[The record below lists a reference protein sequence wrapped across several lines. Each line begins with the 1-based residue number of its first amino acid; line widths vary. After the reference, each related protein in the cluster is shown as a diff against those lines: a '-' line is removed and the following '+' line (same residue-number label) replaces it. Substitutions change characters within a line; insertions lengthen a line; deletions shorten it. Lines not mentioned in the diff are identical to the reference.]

1 MFSQILRPGL
11 TAHWL
16 ASELHPRG
24 PLTGV
29 PVPRGFSVA
38 DLSAAWKCLYQYGV
52 LAVVWM

>member
-16 ASELHPRG
+16 AFELHPRG

-52 LAVVWM
+52 LTVVWM